1 VSTGQFRIRRMQ
13 DDESDAVRSLILEG
27 LREHWGTI
35 DPALNRDLDTLV
47 AADDDRIVLVAI
59 DGPDVVGTGTIV
71 RRSERCAEIV
81 RMSVDSGHR
90 RAGVGRL
97 LLDELVAVAR
107 RWGVERLVLETT
119 AAWTDV
125 VRFYAR
131 SGFTLTHFTDG
142 EFGRDA
148 WFEMKLVD

>member
-1 VSTGQFRIRRMQ
+1 MGPFQIRRMQ
-13 DDESDAVRSLILEG
+13 LDEADAVRALILEG

-35 DPALNRDLDTLV
+35 DPGLNRDLDDLE
-47 AADDDRIVLVAI
+47 AAGGDRLVLVAM
-59 DGPDVVGTGTIV
+59 DGPHVVGTGTIV

>member
-1 VSTGQFRIRRMQ
+1 MGPFQIRRMQ
-13 DDESDAVRSLILEG
+13 PDESDAVRALILEG

-35 DPALNRDLDTLV
+35 DPALNRDLDDLEV
-47 AADDDRIVLVAI
+47 AGGDRLVLVAM
-59 DGPDVVGTGTIV
+59 DGPHVVGTGTIV

>member
-1 VSTGQFRIRRMQ
+1 
-13 DDESDAVRSLILEG
+13 
-27 LREHWGTI
+27 
-35 DPALNRDLDTLV
+35 
-47 AADDDRIVLVAI
+47 
-59 DGPDVVGTGTIV
+59 
-71 RRSERCAEIV
+71 
-81 RMSVDSGHR
+81 MSVDSGHR

-131 SGFTLTHFTDG
+131 SEFTLTHFTDG

>member
-1 VSTGQFRIRRMQ
+1 
-13 DDESDAVRSLILEG
+13 
-27 LREHWGTI
+27 
-35 DPALNRDLDTLV
+35 LNRDLDTLV

-71 RRSERCAEIV
+71 RRSERWAEIV